1 MDQTQ
6 APISESEEIEESL
19 CRTGGGRK
27 VFRVGEWVGG
37 CVVISHSLSLSRCFP
52 PLVLET
58 FQERKKGA
66 TMADIAA
73 PHQFGNILL
82 GGRGGTVR
90 CCCCCSLIAGL
101 FFFFYPQLF
110 LTDRIGSL
118 GFSTSGRRSSEL
130 ELWWCL
136 NVILRP

>member
-1 MDQTQ
+1 VRGDQ
-6 APISESEEIEESL
+6 SL
-19 CRTGGGRK
+19 
-27 VFRVGEWVGG
+27 
-37 CVVISHSLSLSRCFP
+37 SLSLSLSRCSS

-90 CCCCCSLIAGL
+90 YCCCCSLIAGL
-101 FFFFYPQLF
+101 FFFFIPSCF
-110 LTDRIGSL
+110 
-118 GFSTSGRRSSEL
+118 
-130 ELWWCL
+130 
-136 NVILRP
+136 